1 VQRETRRNR
10 HRHVGVPV
18 FDLSGEFK
26 RDIAGRFVAK
36 LIDIRLGIRRN
47 ENLELTMLIARF
59 PHDHLAVFE
68 VNLSVDELLAPGAH
82 AARQLIED

>member
-1 VQRETRRNR
+1 MPREARRNR
-10 HRHVGVPV
+10 YRHVGVPV

-26 RDIAGRFVAK
+26 RDIAGLVVGK

-47 ENLELTMLIARF
+47 ENLEPTMLIAPF

-68 VNLSVDELLAPGAH
+68 VNLSVDELLAPRA
-82 AARQLIED
+82 QLRVTS